1 MASDEDRM
9 TIGGIQIV
17 LKRRWLAIFSLAW
30 MAAIYILWMVLYSPN
45 AGAMWQR
52 GQAQCASL
60 DSYPYA
66 YAQCVKFA
74 AQVAA
79 NRQTD
84 VAETAALIAI
94 LPVVVLWL
102 LWAGARFFQVCRSP
116 ECDKRISRYGVLG
129 HRR

>member
-1 MASDEDRM
+1 MR
-9 TIGGIQIV
+9 IGGRHIMM
-17 LKRRWLAIFSLAW
+17 RMRWLALLSLAW
-30 MAAIYILWMVLYSPN
+30 MAAVYIVWMVLYSPG
-45 AGAMWQR
+45 GASGDR
-52 GQAQCASL
+52 VQAQCASF

-66 YAQCVKFA
+66 FAQCAKFA
-74 AQVAA
+74 AQVAN

-94 LPVVVLWL
+94 LPVVFLWL

-116 ECDKRISRYGVLG
+116 ECDKRISRYGALG